1 MISRSSS
8 NINCI
13 VRRNNNII
21 RSLSQAVNSSKS
33 SSSSSSRGGGGN
45 DNNKSAVINK
55 VVVIDSKTQLDY
67 STVGR
72 YYQTLV
78 HKGGQGAL
86 GLRDLKH
93 LFEKCLEPDHLK
105 YAIKGV
111 EMYQRKGHDFSE
123 EINSL
128 FIRLCIAAKNPKAA
142 IDICS
147 VYKYRLGAWSTPSSL
162 GNLIESMSESM
173 KVKGTVEDL
182 IGLVNLITVSH
193 AKVISIIIILLLLLL
208 SSLKSREFQY
218 QKIIL
223 SQY

>member
-13 VRRNNNII
+13 IRRNNNII
-21 RSLSQAVNSSKS
+21 RSLSQVVNSSKS
-33 SSSSSSRGGGGN
+33 SSSS
-45 DNNKSAVINK
+45 NNSNSKSDVVNK
-55 VVVIDSKTQLDY
+55 VVVIDNKTQLDY

-147 VYKYRLGAWSTPSSL
+147 VYKYRLGAWSTPTSL
-162 GNLIESMSESM
+162 KNLIESMSETM

-193 AKVISIIIILLLLLL
+193 AKVISIIIILLLLFL
-208 SSLKSREFQY
+208 SSLKSRGFQY